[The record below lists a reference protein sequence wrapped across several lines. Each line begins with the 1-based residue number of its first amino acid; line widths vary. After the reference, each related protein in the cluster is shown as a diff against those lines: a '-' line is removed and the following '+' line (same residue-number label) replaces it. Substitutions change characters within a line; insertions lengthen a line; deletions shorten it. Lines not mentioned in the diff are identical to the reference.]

1 MVPSLKLV
9 WPGGWGFMIRDD
21 VEEMQAVVSVAGKL
35 RRVRD
40 ACKSGGQLWLLSV
53 RQKSDV

>member
-21 VEEMQAVVSVAGKL
+21 VGEIKAVVAGKFQ
-35 RRVRD
+35 RVRD